1 MLNKKLK
8 HELTYS
14 LIMSLRQSHIKQIK
28 INYKTQFSIKPILND
43 KLKKKINLK
52 NSSQPKINP
61 SDPRSKS

>member
-43 KLKKKINLK
+43 KLKKKSI
-52 NSSQPKINP
+52 
-61 SDPRSKS
+61 